1 MFHQLQFIHGCV
13 YCFSLQE
20 ECGVQLTDINMQIS
34 YTLPQLV
41 AAFSTADNYLSL
53 LARGQSIYIH
63 YFGFVVFDESRLY
76 IVEREG
82 YAQKT
87 LLSGLSFNI
96 GCFGS
101 ILPPLSWYIIR
112 MYQQSY
118 YIQSSRM
125 CSIFLCTKLIINL
138 SFKSEGCYHILL
150 HVLVEYS
157 FHKSSNKSIV
167 NFLFQGKQRKIYEC
181 VCISLLCIT
190 CCLDYC
196 YESIIRIWRAEDS
209 WISPE

>member
-1 MFHQLQFIHGCV
+1 M
-13 YCFSLQE
+13 
-20 ECGVQLTDINMQIS
+20 CGVQLTDINMQIS
-34 YTLPQLV
+34 NTLPRLV

-101 ILPPLSWYIIR
+101 ILPL
-112 MYQQSY
+112 
-118 YIQSSRM
+118 
-125 CSIFLCTKLIINL
+125 
-138 SFKSEGCYHILL
+138 
-150 HVLVEYS
+150 
-157 FHKSSNKSIV
+157 
-167 NFLFQGKQRKIYEC
+167 
-181 VCISLLCIT
+181 
-190 CCLDYC
+190 
-196 YESIIRIWRAEDS
+196 
-209 WISPE
+209 